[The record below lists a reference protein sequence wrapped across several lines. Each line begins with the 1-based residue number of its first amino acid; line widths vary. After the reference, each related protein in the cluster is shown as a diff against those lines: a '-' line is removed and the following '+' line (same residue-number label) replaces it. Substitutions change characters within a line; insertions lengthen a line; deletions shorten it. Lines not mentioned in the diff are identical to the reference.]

1 MEKLKLSECLETL
14 GGITTE
20 GGLSV
25 KDAFKEEYAA
35 LKQAVLR
42 IKEIDSMKSDEW
54 KKASDAID
62 DIYFNAE
69 FGEVVVSKDPHVATY
84 ARSSKTKKTI
94 RHQCDIIEDYILHS
108 SGFDIKCGQYE
119 EIINILKYCNV
130 DLRAFKIGY
139 YNSYDDYKAK
149 MNLAHTDYGKIDWK
163 NKYELERLGLLTQKE
178 FKVVNEW
185 FAQEPEGVV
194 WRRVWQ

>member
-1 MEKLKLSECLETL
+1 MEKLKLSDCLETL

-20 GGLSV
+20 GGLPV

-35 LKQAVLR
+35 LKQAVQR
-42 IKEIDSMKSDEW
+42 IKEIDSMKSNEW
-54 KKASDAID
+54 KRASNAID

-84 ARSSKTKKTI
+84 ARSPKTKKTI

-130 DLRAFKIGY
+130 DLRAFKMDY
-139 YNSYDDYKAK
+139 YKSYSDYKAK
-149 MNLAHTDYGKIDWK
+149 MNVTYADYGKIDWK
-163 NKYELERLGLLTQKE
+163 NEYELDRLGLLTQQE
-178 FKVVNEW
+178 FKTVVKW
-185 FAQEPEGVV
+185 FAKEPDAIV
-194 WRRVWQ
+194 WRRVW